1 MLVRKGEACTSRLSG
16 VSERLDAGEGGGE
29 WITREEWA
37 RDEFV
42 EKRTAGRCGDRD
54 EVGEC

>member
-37 RDEFV
+37 RDEF
-42 EKRTAGRCGDRD
+42 CGEMHGGVVR
-54 EVGEC
+54 G